1 MVTYLGSLV
10 QSCCGEGGTWQT
22 KITSVCGECPQCLS
36 HTGFAPTHCVC
47 AFLVYT
53 VQAPGC
59 SAGELSK
66 TGHGLCVVPRSKPL
80 MFRFSDTSQRC
91 RVSWACVLCLSQIP
105 AAQATRCLVSSLS
118 PGGMM
123 CLITSPISAA
133 WFSAG
138 VPSQVC
144 RVGRYSPPP
153 PFWQDFGN
161 KSCNLALSEVDQCC
175 P

>member
-1 MVTYLGSLV
+1 MWGVPTLSQPHWVCPHSL
-10 QSCCGEGGTWQT
+10 
-22 KITSVCGECPQCLS
+22 
-36 HTGFAPTHCVC
+36 CVC
-47 AFLVYT
+47 F
-53 VQAPGC
+53 PGLHC
-59 SAGELSK
+59 SGSRLLCRELSK

-144 RVGRYSPPP
+144 RVGRDSPP